1 MELAK
6 KRAEDVEKRIV
17 SKKKPKERRKKARDI
32 VGVETFQDKYW
43 KTSGKF
49 LKENKKYFNLYL
61 SELMRK
67 MKKGTD
73 DSGLKGIYKAIT
85 NAEKGGRGWLDS
97 YFAIG
102 GAATQTR
109 IVCGM
114 PDGWRQNNK
123 SINPKSNV
131 IQDWNGYGK
140 IKGKGNVKLDLE
152 PFSYKNFINCRKRQC
167 WLCGMPLYWDKNN
180 FPHGEHILQYPM
192 MTCFGAGPV
201 TKLFLVEDRKTGDKA
216 LDERSNLSGFYSKV
230 SSLIGASKSD
240 EFIDWKRRVR
250 TFSYAWSHAH
260 CNLHKRDKSF
270 IKIGMRDNGD
280 IYYYINHK
288 AVNWFVKSIVYS
300 ITNKRPLTG
309 DEGVREGW
317 MQVLDGLKKSKKA
330 PGENV
335 REKANAIGFESM
347 YENIMKQLIPLNFLL
362 NEGFGDIEYG
372 GPRKINLN
380 NRQNKIRA
388 NIYFNYRKLKVYFD
402 EQMSKFYDIDNKKDL
417 DNKTLLMKF
426 FGSILKKKPKYLK
439 RQRALLNHCF
449 NYENDRDSSG
459 SSRGGGKKDEEEFN
473 STYSYL
479 PLAELLNDLTGY
491 SKPEG
496 VEYINDLPTESG
508 KDFDDSMNF
517 GSLLEQI
524 RPSDYDKEDGSI
536 VQEIYNTYINF
547 EGEIK
552 DYSESAMKNF
562 ISNMLMKMKFD
573 KYGELLDYL
582 FENIEKNP
590 YIKPGIQNNYPELK
604 VASSLKSSLK
614 KEQESLKQILFND
627 KKNKKEFDEWFEE
640 NNMVNKIPYIYDIE
654 GEVKKLVDANYI
666 SPEIANE
673 KYYDYFKDNIVEIND
688 GAQWQLWKIN
698 LVKYLQHRT
707 ETGEVETFGDDSGET
722 YMKKKPDFSQTYLNN
737 LKIIQYKGL
746 LPRIDNI
753 TSSRQKKFIQ
763 EKRMERDQKRYA
775 EILENRKKGLP
786 FREGIKFKEGDGI
799 PENFSDPKYN
809 KKTNKIFGGP
819 QNVRAMQKLND
830 AMYDAMSEKN
840 QSALDAFEKLG
851 QEENVLSQEE
861 TDKIMKNDKEEVAK
875 ILSDGLK
882 RSSSAPANMMMNIPL
897 DSSPG
902 NDMDL
907 DMEVVNETQEDKE
920 KRLSMQ
926 PPSKKKRRK
935 TKGKL
940 VSFDSS
946 DDDTPTDT
954 EMEGGKKKKRKKGT
968 RRRRKRKRKRTIRRN
983 KRKKYKRKTRRKRK
997 KKNKKTKKRR

>member
-1 MELAK
+1 MADKALAK
-6 KRAEDVEKRIV
+6 QRAEDVRDRIYEEGDSV
-17 SKKKPKERRKKARDI
+17 DFEQKPVKNK
-32 VGVETFQDKYW
+32 VFVESFRDKYW
-43 KTSGKF
+43 KTSGVF
-49 LKENKKYFNLYL
+49 LEKNKTNFNRELRDLL
-61 SELMRK
+61 SK
-67 MKKGTD
+67 MQRGEDTT
-73 DSGLKGIYKAIT
+73 GLRGIYEAIT
-85 NAEKGGRGWLDS
+85 NSKKGRTWLDE
-97 YFAIG
+97 YFSIG
-102 GAATQTR
+102 NAATQTR

-114 PDGWRQNNK
+114 PDGFSQSGK
-123 SINPKSNV
+123 SVNLLSSNTQ
-131 IQDWNGYGK
+131 QDWNGYGK

-152 PFSYKNFINCRKRQC
+152 PFSYDNFVNCRKRQC
-167 WLCGMPLYWDKNN
+167 WLCGMPLYWDKTN
-180 FPHGEHILQYPM
+180 FPEGEHILQYPM

-201 TKLFLVEDRKTGDKA
+201 TKLFLVEEREKGGIKQ
-216 LDERSNLSGFYSKV
+216 LDEQSNLSGFYSTV
-230 SSLIGASKSD
+230 SSLIGASRTD
-240 EFIDWKRRVR
+240 QFIDWKRRVR

-260 CNLHKRDKSF
+260 CNRLKCDKSF
-270 IKIGMRDNGD
+270 IKIGMRNNGD
-280 IYYYINHK
+280 IYYYINYK
-288 AVNWFVKSIVYS
+288 AVNWFVNSIVYS
-300 ITNKRPLTG
+300 ITNKRPLAG

-317 MQVLDGLKKSKKA
+317 MQVIKGLKKSKKA
-330 PGENV
+330 QGGKV
-335 REKANAIGFESM
+335 QKKANAIGFKSI
-347 YENIMKQLIPLNFLL
+347 YENIMKQLIPLNHLL
-362 NEGFGDIEYG
+362 NQGFGDIEKNF

-380 NRQNKIRA
+380 NKQNKIRA
-388 NIYFNYRKLKVYFD
+388 NIYFNYRRLKVYFD
-402 EQMSKFYDIDNKKDL
+402 EHMSEFYSAETNKEKKSL
-417 DNKTLLMKF
+417 ANKTLLMNF
-426 FGSILKKKPKYLK
+426 FGSILKKKPKHLK
-439 RQRALLNHCF
+439 RQKALLNHCF
-449 NYENDRDSSG
+449 NYENDRDSIG

-491 SKPEG
+491 SKPKG
-496 VEYINDLPTESG
+496 VEYVMDLPTESG

-590 YIKPGIQNNYPELK
+590 YIKPGIQNNYPELE

-640 NNMVNKIPYIYDIE
+640 NNMVSKIPYIYDIE

-753 TSSRQKKFIQ
+753 TSSRQKKFMQ

-775 EILENRKKGLP
+775 KILENRKKGLP
-786 FREGIKFKEGDGI
+786 VREGIKFKEGDGI
-799 PENFSDPKYN
+799 PQNFSDPKYN

-830 AMYDAMSEKN
+830 AMYDAMTPKEQKAVRN
-840 QSALDAFEKLG
+840 LEGLQNTED
-851 QEENVLSQEE
+851 NLSPPPAKKQKMGLFNRPRE
-861 TDKIMKNDKEEVAK
+861 MKK
-875 ILSDGLK
+875 GGK
-882 RSSSAPANMMMNIPL
+882 R
-897 DSSPG
+897 
-902 NDMDL
+902 
-907 DMEVVNETQEDKE
+907 T
-920 KRLSMQ
+920 
-926 PPSKKKRRK
+926 KRRH
-935 TKGKL
+935 
-940 VSFDSS
+940 
-946 DDDTPTDT
+946 
-954 EMEGGKKKKRKKGT
+954 KKKK
-968 RRRRKRKRKRTIRRN
+968 KRTIRRN
-983 KRKKYKRKTRRKRK
+983 KRKKYKRKTRRKKK
-997 KKNKKTKKRR
+997 KKNKKTKKKRKSRKRRRK